1 MTGQPGQSERA
12 VQPERAVHWGAADL
26 ADLLGQHR
34 PTPEQAAV
42 IETRDPAQLVVA
54 GAGSGKTETM
64 AARVVWLVANRLVRS
79 DQVLGLTFT
88 RKAAAELS
96 ERLAA
101 RLDALVRA
109 GVLAAEELQPP
120 VVSTY
125 NAWSGG
131 IVAEH
136 GLRLGIEPGARVLSA
151 VEAWQGVTDLVTTW
165 PGELPPG
172 LTSIEGAVQGVLTLA
187 GQMGDHLVSGEQ
199 VERELDR
206 LDELLGTVAPNRSGR
221 PYADV
226 LKAQATLAVRRALV
240 PMVQRW
246 QELKAERQVLEF
258 SDQTQLSARLARG
271 HAAVGRVERARSRAV
286 LLDEFQD
293 TTEAQLSVVR
303 GVFAGDPTLSVTAVG
318 DPHQSI
324 YGFRGAS
331 ARTMESFVE
340 SFDATERHL
349 STSWRNSGRVLRVA
363 NRVAEPLRE
372 RSALDLPA
380 LRPRPGSDDG
390 PPVTATRF
398 QTPADEARAGA
409 AWLAEHWAPG
419 ELGAAVL
426 CRKRSQF
433 PVVTEALEAA
443 GLPYEVVGLGGLLLV
458 PEVADVRA
466 LLGVVDDPTRG
477 DHLMRLLTGPAARL
491 GAADLVGLHAWR
503 RELERRWGVHSPGDE
518 GPAERRDHQ
527 QLAVTLLDAVL
538 TPVEAGWTGPQ
549 GEAVSDLARARLASL
564 AEAVTQCLG
573 AQHRGVGE
581 LALVAEQALGVDVE
595 LASRTDVPPWRAR
608 AHLEAFHE
616 HVATFAE
623 AGTREPSLSALMGW
637 LSAAEQHEGAL
648 EPGAVEVDP
657 SAVQVLT
664 VHASKGLEWDA
675 VWVPGLVAGTFP
687 SGTGTVRPEG
697 SEWVARPAT
706 DSAWWAPATGMLPF
720 ALRGDAPSLP
730 EWSLPADPDKADL
743 EAAMKDFA
751 RANGERGLQ
760 EERRLAYV
768 AVTRARRLLHLSSAV
783 WGTSAAPTPTS
794 DFLLEVLDDCALG
807 TWVEMPPTDPVPEN
821 PVTATPRT
829 ALWPRPEAEDLEHHA
844 HAAAAAE
851 VGLALETAPGSE
863 PGWTGLA
870 EDSREHLLRF
880 RQDVRLLLAER
891 DAADQP
897 DIEPLRHVSTSSLV
911 ALARDPGA
919 RRFLA
924 RPVPTPPARA
934 ARQGTDF
941 HAWVESQWAPAR
953 LFDVPD
959 LPQESQGEWDAHEE
973 PDAQEEW
980 AAPGAPQDGPAL
992 DGPRLRTRAPGEADL
1007 RRFQEHFL
1015 ASEWAGRTPTWVE
1028 LPLQTSVA
1036 GLTVR
1041 GRADAI
1047 FPATRAERDAGLE
1060 WVVVDWK
1067 TSSSPREAEVGA
1079 AAVQLACYRQAF
1091 AAWRGIDP
1099 ATVGGAFFHAAD
1111 GVTVRPELPDGER
1124 LEQLVRLLGEPPA

>member
-1 MTGQPGQSERA
+1 MSSPR
-12 VQPERAVHWGAADL
+12 RWGAADL
-26 ADLLGQHR
+26 ADVLGQHR

-42 IETRDPAQLVVA
+42 IEAIDPAQLVVA

-64 AARVVWLVANRLVRS
+64 AARVVWLVANRWVRS

-96 ERLAA
+96 ERLTA
-101 RLDALVRA
+101 RLDALARA
-109 GVLAAEELQPP
+109 GVLTAEELQPP

-165 PGELPPG
+165 PGELPAG
-172 LTSIEGAVQGVLTLA
+172 LTSVEGVVQGVLTLA
-187 GQMGDHLVSGEQ
+187 GQMGDHLVTGEQ

-206 LDELLGTVAPNRSGR
+206 LDAMLETVAPQRSGR

-226 LKAQATLAVRRALV
+226 LKAQATVEIRRALV

-258 SDQTQLSARLARG
+258 SDQTRLSAQLALA
-271 HAAVGRVERARSRAV
+271 HPAVGRVERARSRAV

-303 GVFAGDPTLSVTAVG
+303 GVFAGDASLSVTAVG

-340 SFDATERHL
+340 SFGAAQRSL
-349 STSWRNSGRVLRVA
+349 STSWRNAGPVLRVA
-363 NRVAEPLRE
+363 NRIAAPLRE

-380 LRPRPGSDDG
+380 LRPRPGGDEG
-390 PPVTATRF
+390 PAVTATRWE
-398 QTPADEARAGA
+398 TPAEEARAGA

-503 RELERRWGVHSPGDE
+503 RELERRWGVRSAGDE
-518 GPAERRDHQ
+518 GPAERRDQQ
-527 QLAVTLLDAVL
+527 QLSVTLLDAVL
-538 TPVEAGWTGPQ
+538 TPVEDGWAGPQ
-549 GEAVSDLARARLASL
+549 GETVGEVARSRLATL

-573 AQHRGVGE
+573 AQHRGIGE

-623 AGTREPSLSALMGW
+623 AGTREPGLTALMGW
-637 LSAAEQHEGAL
+637 LTAAEQHEDAL

-687 SGTGTVRPEG
+687 SGTGTVRAEG
-697 SEWVARPAT
+697 EQWVPRPAT
-706 DSAWWAPATGMLPF
+706 DSAWWSPASGQLPY
-720 ALRGDAPSLP
+720 ALRGDAPALP
-730 EWSLPADPDKADL
+730 EWALPADPEKADL
-743 EAAMKDFA
+743 VAAMKDFG
-751 RANGERGLQ
+751 RANGKRGLQ

-768 AVTRARRLLHLSSAV
+768 AVTRARRLLHLSAAV
-783 WGTSAAPTPTS
+783 WGTAASPTPTS
-794 DFLLEVLDDCALG
+794 DFLTEVLEDCEVG
-807 TWVEMPPTDPVPEN
+807 TWVEMPPTEPVPQN
-821 PVTATPRT
+821 PVTLAPTT
-829 ALWPRPEAEDLEHHA
+829 ALWPRPVAEDLQHHA
-844 HAAAAAE
+844 QAAAAAE
-851 VGLALETAPGSE
+851 VGLALETAPGAE
-863 PGWTGLA
+863 PGWTDLDEA
-870 EDSREHLLRF
+870 DREHLLRF

-891 DAADQP
+891 DATDRP
-897 DIEPLRHVSTSSLV
+897 DAEPLRHVSTSSLV

-941 HAWVESQWAPAR
+941 HAWVESQWGPGR

-959 LPQESQGEWDAHEE
+959 LPL
-973 PDAQEEW
+973 
-980 AAPGAPQDGPAL
+980 GPAEEIDPREAGGG
-992 DGPRLRTRAPGEADL
+992 DGAGHEGAGRLGDL
-1007 RRFQEHFL
+1007 RRFQEHFA

-1028 LPLQTSVA
+1028 LPLQTNVA

-1047 FPATRAERDAGLE
+1047 FPASPTEQADGLD

-1067 TSSSPREAEVGA
+1067 TSSSPREAEVDA

-1111 GVTVRPELPDGER
+1111 GVTVRPPLPDGER
-1124 LEQLVRLLGEPPA
+1124 LEQLVRLLGESPA